1 MAIKPHLAL
10 AMGLYTLIS
19 RRWAATVAALAVVAL
34 TSALATLVFGFAVWG
49 GLLVSLNEAS
59 SFLAKGSYPMF
70 RMVSGYAFAR
80 SFGFPVAVSAAT
92 QFVFAAAS
100 LSAMTLAIF
109 RYSPRQAIGFS
120 ALVSLA
126 VSPYAF
132 DYDLPVF
139 GVGLAMLLPDLIR
152 YGARGERT
160 ILYISILAVQA
171 AMCWVDYNVRSI
183 VFDFGRLPPSFGA
196 ILVIVTIA
204 ITKRILDRARVAPAA
219 EPKAALALG
228 LIEDG
233 ARRPGSPT
241 AA

>member
-1 MAIKPHLAL
+1 MAIKPHLAV

-19 RRWAATVAALAVVAL
+19 RRWSAAAAALAVVAL
-34 TSALATLVFGFAVWG
+34 TSALATLVFGSAVWG
-49 GLLVSLNEAS
+49 AWLVSLDEAG
-59 SFLAKGSYPMF
+59 SFLAKGSYPLF

-80 SFGFPVAVSAAT
+80 SFGLPVAVAAAT
-92 QFVFAAAS
+92 QFVFTAVS
-100 LSAMTLAIF
+100 LSAMTLASF
-109 RYSPRQAIGFS
+109 RYSARQAIGFS

-152 YGARGERT
+152 YGARGERAF
-160 ILYISILAVQA
+160 LYVSMLAAQA

-204 ITKRILDRARVAPAA
+204 MTKRILDRARVAPAA
-219 EPKAALALG
+219 AKAAPALG

-233 ARRPGSPT
+233 ARRRE
-241 AA
+241 AL